1 MIFSSESEDKNNKMI
16 TKMVI
21 NTCNCG
27 CGSELHITRY
37 IDTDIP
43 NTLTEYYLS
52 LHSSKFDEEQ
62 LGIFGV
68 LKRRLKRAW
77 YNLIG
82 KDYLYMD
89 IVMSESEFNEFVK
102 KLQDIK
108 K

>member
-1 MIFSSESEDKNNKMI
+1 MIFSSKSEDKNNKMI

-52 LHSSKFDEEQ
+52 LYSSKFDEEQ

-89 IVMSESEFNEFVK
+89 IVMSESEFNEFVE

>member
-1 MIFSSESEDKNNKMI
+1 MIFSNESTDRDNKIVTKMI
-16 TKMVI
+16 I

-37 IDTDIP
+37 VDTDIP

-89 IVMSESEFNEFVK
+89 IIMSESEFNEFVE
-102 KLQDIK
+102 KLQNIK

>member
-1 MIFSSESEDKNNKMI
+1 MVFSNESTDRNSKITTKMI
-16 TKMVI
+16 I

-37 IDTDIP
+37 IDIDIP

-52 LHSSKFDEEQ
+52 FHSSKFDEEQ
-62 LGIFGV
+62 LGVFGV

-89 IVMSESEFNEFVK
+89 IVMSESEFNEFVE
-102 KLQDIK
+102 KLQNIK

>member
-1 MIFSSESEDKNNKMI
+1 MIFSNEETDTSNKLT
-16 TKMVI
+16 TKVVI

-27 CGSELHITRY
+27 CGSELHITKY
-37 IDTDIP
+37 IDIEIP
-43 NTLTEYYLS
+43 NELTEYYIS

-89 IVMSESEFNEFVK
+89 IVMSEKEYKEFVE
-102 KLQDIK
+102 KLQDLQK
-108 K
+108 

>member
-1 MIFSSESEDKNNKMI
+1 MVFENKDKIEKV
-16 TKMVI
+16 VI

-37 IDTDIP
+37 MDTDIP
-43 NTLTEYYLS
+43 DNKVEYYIS

-62 LGIFGV
+62 LGIFSV
-68 LKRRLKRAW
+68 LLRRLKRAF

-89 IVMSESEFNEFVK
+89 ICMSEQEFKDFVE
-102 KLQDIK
+102 KLNNMQV
-108 K
+108 

>member
-1 MIFSSESEDKNNKMI
+1 MIFSNESTDRDSKIVTKMI
-16 TKMVI
+16 I

-37 IDTDIP
+37 VDTDIP

-89 IVMSESEFNEFVK
+89 IIMSESEFNEFVT

>member
-1 MIFSSESEDKNNKMI
+1 MIFSGKSVDENNKMETRMI
-16 TKMVI
+16 I

-27 CGSELHITRY
+27 CGSELHITKY
-37 IDTDIP
+37 VDTDIP

-68 LKRRLKRAW
+68 LKRRLKRVW

-89 IVMSESEFNEFVK
+89 IVMSEKEYKDFVK
-102 KLQDIK
+102 KLQDLQK
-108 K
+108 

>member
-1 MIFSSESEDKNNKMI
+1 MVFSNESTDRNNKI
-16 TKMVI
+16 TTKMII

-27 CGSELHITRY
+27 CGSELHIIRY

-62 LGIFGV
+62 LGLFGV
-68 LKRRLKRAW
+68 LKKRLKRAW

-89 IVMSESEFNEFVK
+89 IVMSESEFNEFVE